1 MGASVMDLEGGTCAG
16 ADVDGEGGSSGLAG
30 WIVTAHH
37 SGNAWEC
44 RRQPASKSRVVVGV
58 SSCNNSLGDGLWVED

>member
-1 MGASVMDLEGGTCAG
+1 MRAG

-37 SGNAWEC
+37 SGNAEGS
-44 RRQPASKSRVVVGV
+44 QRV
-58 SSCNNSLGDGLWVED
+58 NQE